1 MAVTL
6 MRQESTAKF
15 DTFADAPE
23 PCMIGELCQEDQ
35 AEALQFLAAR
45 PIHTV
50 FLSSLIRDNGLAS
63 PHNRGSFYA
72 CRDERGQLEGVGLL
86 GHATVIEV
94 RTETALSAF
103 ARLARNCFNA
113 HLIRGQRDTIDSFWR
128 HFASP
133 GQEPRL
139 VCRELMFEQ
148 REALPLTEPIGG
160 LRPATLA
167 DLDQVL
173 KVNATMAFQEGGISP
188 LNSDPG
194 GFRQRTARRIE
205 QGRIWIWT
213 RDDRL
218 VVFKA
223 DVIGETPEA
232 VYLEGVY
239 VHPEERLKGYGSR
252 CLNQLGSMLLAGHK
266 SICLTTNQEN
276 KKAVAFYARAGYEF
290 HSHYETIYLR

>member
-6 MRQESTAKF
+6 MRQESTAIF
-15 DTFADAPE
+15 DEFASAPGG
-23 PCMIGELCQEDQ
+23 CTIGELYQEDE

-50 FLSSLIRDNGLAS
+50 FMSSLIRDNGLAS

-72 CRDERGQLEGVGLL
+72 CRDGRGQLEGLGLL
-86 GHATVIEV
+86 GHATVIEA
-94 RTETALSAF
+94 RTDDAVSAF

-113 HLIRGQRDTIDSFWR
+113 HLIRGERNTISSFWKYY
-128 HFASP
+128 ASP

-148 REALPLTEPIGG
+148 RDALPITEPIKD
-160 LRPATLA
+160 LRLATLA

-173 KVNATMAFQEGGISP
+173 KVNAAMALQEAGISP

-205 QGRIWIWT
+205 QGRVWVWVS
-213 RDDRL
+213 DDKL
-218 VVFKA
+218 IFKA

-232 VYLEGVY
+232 VYLEGIH

-252 CLNQLGSMLLAGHK
+252 CLNQLGSILLAGHR
-266 SICLTTNQEN
+266 SICLTMNQEN
-276 KKAVAFYARAGYEF
+276 KKALAFYKRAGYEF

>member
-6 MRQESTAKF
+6 MRQESTAILDAF
-15 DTFADAPE
+15 TDAPE
-23 PCMIGELCQEDQ
+23 ACMIGELLQEDQ

-50 FLSSLIRDNGLAS
+50 FMSSLIRDNGLGS

-72 CRDERGQLEGVGLL
+72 CRDGRGQLEGLALL
-86 GHATVIEV
+86 GHATVIEA
-94 RTETALSAF
+94 RSQDALSAF

-113 HLIRGQRDTIDSFWR
+113 HLIRGERNTINSFWK
-128 HFASP
+128 HYATP

-139 VCRELMFEQ
+139 ICRELMFEQ
-148 REALPLTEPIGG
+148 RETLPLMKPIED
-160 LRPATLA
+160 LRVASLA

-173 KVNATMAFQEGGISP
+173 KVNAAMALQEAGIGP

-205 QGRIWIWT
+205 RGRIWIWT
-213 RDDRL
+213 REDKL
-218 VVFKA
+218 VFKA
-223 DVIGETPEA
+223 DVVAETPEA

-252 CLNQLGSMLLAGHK
+252 CLNQLGSILLAGHK
-266 SICLTTNQEN
+266 SICLTMNQEN
-276 KKAVAFYARAGYEF
+276 KKAMAFYERAGYEF